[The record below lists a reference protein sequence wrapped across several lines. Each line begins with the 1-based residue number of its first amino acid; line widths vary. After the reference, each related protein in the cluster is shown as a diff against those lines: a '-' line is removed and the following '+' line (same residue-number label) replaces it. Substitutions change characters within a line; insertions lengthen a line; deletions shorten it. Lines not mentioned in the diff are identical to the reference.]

1 MAEAG
6 AIRRAYAQL
15 APRCDPRFF
24 TNAAAADSYL
34 RFHVSRFVDTVSA
47 LRGVVPAGTRVLEV
61 GSRPYLLSLLVRDE
75 LHVAVDG
82 VNDGPTEDYEGVHTY
97 GVNMEKGQVPRPDGY
112 YDLVLLCEVFEHLL
126 DPSAVL
132 TEVNRLLR
140 PQGRLFLSTPNVAA
154 LAKALSLLAG
164 RNVYHGLSSTSP
176 YARHNREYTAGELR
190 RALPAFG
197 FRIDRLDLRN
207 YRDLHGRPTPRIDYL
222 TAVWPS
228 RRRRLDLLGTKV
240 GPVTDPHPPSIYR
253 RSDVDYHD

>member
-1 MAEAG
+1 MAG
-6 AIRRAYAQL
+6 AQAIQQAYAKL

-24 TNAAAADSYL
+24 TNAASADGYL
-34 RFHVSRFVDTVSA
+34 RFHASRFVDTVAS
-47 LRGVVPAGTRVLEV
+47 LRGLVPAGAHVLEV

-75 LHVAVDG
+75 LGVAVDG
-82 VNDGPTEDYEGVHTY
+82 VNDGPTEEYEGIHTY
-97 GVNMEKGQVPRPDGY
+97 GLNLEKGRVPRPDGY

-140 PQGRLFLSTPNVAA
+140 AEGRMFLSTPNAAA

-164 RNVYHGLSSTSP
+164 RNVYHGLSATSP

-190 RALPAFG
+190 RALPGFG

-207 YRDLHGRPTPRIDYL
+207 YRDLRGHPAPRVDYL
-222 TAVWPS
+222 TAIWPS
-228 RRRRLDLLGTKV
+228 RRRRLDLLCTKV

-253 RSDVDYHD
+253 RPDVDYHD